1 MNRRNL
7 LAALSTTALGFL
19 TLNTSALAQT
29 AADAVSN
36 DPFLWLEEVEGE
48 KALSWV
54 RGQNARSLPKLTQD
68 PRYAK
73 LEEDALNIIR
83 AKDRLTFGSYTNGF
97 VSNFWQDTKH
107 VRGIWRR
114 ADFTAWR
121 LGSPAWETVLDIDK
135 LAK

>member
-7 LAALSTTALGFL
+7 LAAISTTALGFL
-19 TLNTSALAQT
+19 ALNTSALAQT

-83 AKDRLTFGSYTNGF
+83 AKDKATCGSGF
-97 VSNFWQDTKH
+97 CACEET
-107 VRGIWRR
+107 
-114 ADFTAWR
+114 
-121 LGSPAWETVLDIDK
+121 PAIDSGLQPSAFFQHPNTTLREK
-135 LAK
+135 T

>member
-7 LAALSTTALGFL
+7 LAAISTTALGFL
-19 TLNTSALAQT
+19 ALNTSALAQT

-83 AKDRLTFGSYTNGF
+83 QAEAGSCSY
-97 VSNFWQDTKH
+97 
-107 VRGIWRR
+107 
-114 ADFTAWR
+114 
-121 LGSPAWETVLDIDK
+121 
-135 LAK
+135 